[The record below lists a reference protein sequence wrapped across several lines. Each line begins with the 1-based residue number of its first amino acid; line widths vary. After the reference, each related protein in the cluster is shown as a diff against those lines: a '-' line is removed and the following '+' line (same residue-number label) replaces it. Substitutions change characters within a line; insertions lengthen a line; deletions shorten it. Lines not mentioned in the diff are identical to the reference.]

1 MRNQSGQAMVEFSL
15 ILPVLAVI
23 FLFAG
28 AITILTI
35 EAVRYGTLVRNELMD
50 WERDRS
56 HSLRQSVMVNRTP
69 YAPGHTFGSTWV
81 ELIYPLQ
88 FQSTADPC
96 VRFASAQFSV
106 SVGYGRSCM
115 TPVFFATPTPAQTP
129 KITITITRRV
139 TPPRP
144 TLTITPTARGPTP
157 TPTLM
162 PPSPTKVT
170 MTPSPINPFPTRS
183 FPGP

>member
-1 MRNQSGQAMVEFSL
+1 MVEFSL
-15 ILPVLAVI
+15 ILPVLVVI

-28 AITILTI
+28 AIAILTI

-56 HSLRQSVMVNRTP
+56 HRLRQSVMVNRTP

-88 FQSTADPC
+88 FQPAADPC
-96 VRFASAQFSV
+96 VRFASDRFSV
-106 SVGYGRSCM
+106 SVGYGSSCM
-115 TPVFFATPTPAQTP
+115 TPVFFATPTPAPPPPTPARTP

-144 TLTITPTARGPTP
+144 TPTITPAAGGTTP

-162 PPSPTKVT
+162 SPSPTRVT
-170 MTPSPINPFPTRS
+170 VTPTPTRPFPTRP